1 MLIRVTGTLAGVG
14 YNLVAAMWF
23 ALTACAAYGL
33 LFDLLSL
40 HAKDAEKDT
49 SWILAASLLAPA
61 LLLIVSNW
69 HGFLD
74 VLHARGLF
82 FSSSADGNLGSGFW
96 DWLKLKEISG
106 VKPDY
111 SWFPLRWGGVQ
122 WWGASRVLQDF
133 QLNGNALEVI
143 DEFPFFSYLLSDIHP
158 HVLGMPFVLAAVSQ
172 ALNAFFGGWEGRT
185 RVWRWEI
192 PGLFRKSFW
201 QF

>member
-1 MLIRVTGTLAGVG
+1 MAFINAILRSTGFRPMTPGFTGYAISYYYFGYVMAAMLIRVTGTWLALATIWWLLCV
-14 YNLVAAMWF
+14 F
-23 ALTACAAYGL
+23 ALTAGAAYGL

-122 WWGASRVLQDF
+122 WWGAADTA
-133 QLNGNALEVI
+133 G
-143 DEFPFFSYLLSDIHP
+143 FSTKWKRAGSH
-158 HVLGMPFVLAAVSQ
+158 
-172 ALNAFFGGWEGRT
+172 R
-185 RVWRWEI
+185 
-192 PGLFRKSFW
+192 
-201 QF
+201 